1 MATTATSSYQ
11 PIPANPEVLERLV
24 SALAERWGKELR
36 IIVHYAYDDGGSDI
50 RTLPGE
56 SLVTLIPVALP
67 ISCLSL
73 SPKDTLGGPDLNI
86 HVFENR
92 VVLGASDETM
102 TAANDLKDLA
112 VEALGL
118 EPMPVDDNP
127 ERVSTLERRVDAV
140 QRIQEEGMRLRAFLS
155 FRFGGPDSE
164 LARDLDRF
172 LNLNNVEVVTGQSY
186 EPRRVEDKVR
196 SRLSGVDFV
205 VYLLTS
211 TGDSAWVRDEIAT
224 AQASETPVIPLVEEG
239 IEFDQGLFGNVE
251 WIRFASGHIGDVWIQ
266 LTEAIKYIR
275 ARRARS
281 IESVD

>member
-11 PIPANPEVLERLV
+11 PIPANPEALERLA
-24 SALAERWGKELR
+24 SALEGRWGTELR
-36 IIVHYAYDDGGSDI
+36 ISLHYAYDDGGSDM
-50 RTLPGE
+50 RTVPSE
-56 SLVTLIPVALP
+56 SLVTLTPVAHP
-67 ISCLSL
+67 ISYLSF
-73 SPKDTLGGPDLNI
+73 SPKDTLGGPNLNI
-86 HVFENR
+86 HVYENSVALEAR
-92 VVLGASDETM
+92 DETM
-102 TAANDLKDLA
+102 TAANDLKVVA

-127 ERVSTLERRVDAV
+127 ERVINLERRVDAV
-140 QRIQEEGMRLRAFLS
+140 QRIQEEGVRLRAFLS
-155 FRFGGPDSE
+155 FRFGKPDSD
-164 LARDLDRF
+164 LARDLERF
-172 LNLNNVEVVTGQSY
+172 LNLSNVEVVTGQSY

-224 AQASETPVIPLVEEG
+224 ARASEKPVIPLVEEG

-251 WIRFASGHIGDVWIQ
+251 WIRFGSGHIGDVWIR

-275 ARRARS
+275 AGRARS